1 MDITLIEE
9 TWIEEIM
16 RQTTYTREEAIS
28 SFEKN
33 KSVEGC
39 IKEYLGVPIKKDEI
53 TSVNQGIFK
62 ALREF
67 IDKTA

>member
-1 MDITLIEE
+1 MDNTC
-9 TWIEEIM
+9 IEEIM
-16 RQTTYTREEAIS
+16 RQTTYTREEAIA

-33 KSVEGC
+33 KTVEGC
-39 IKEYLGVPIKKDEI
+39 IKEYLGVPVKKEEP